1 MLVNLYCSHKIYD
14 QSHVVIGFFLPEFG
28 VLFLFYFLLSSKTK
42 QIELSINPN

>member
-1 MLVNLYCSHKIYD
+1 MTNHPF
-14 QSHVVIGFFLPEFG
+14 VIGFFLSEFE

>member
-28 VLFLFYFLLSSKTK
+28 VCIGFTRSRNG
-42 QIELSINPN
+42 INLIN